1 MEVSIKFKE
10 WFEAQSRTEK
20 TDSIKNHAI
29 RLNSLKKA
37 QDKAVANEIAYGF
50 NRVGIR
56 GGKFTS
62 LNAKADN
69 CARMYDSFE
78 CELKYMIN
86 RL

>member
-1 MEVSIKFKE
+1 MKVSVKFKE
-10 WFEAQSRTEK
+10 WFEIQSKTEK
-20 TDSIKNHAI
+20 TDSIKKHAI

-69 CARMYDSFE
+69 CARLYDAFE
-78 CELKYMIN
+78 LELKYMIK
-86 RL
+86 LL